1 MGSMV
6 EAKKIGIIGYN
17 EGNGHPFSF
26 SAIINGYNQEKMYLS
41 PYPNIAKYLS
51 SRSTSDFGIDKW
63 KVSHIWCPDKSM
75 ADVIADCTYIDMRVE
90 HYQDML
96 GAVDVIIIARDD
108 VKSHMPIARFFLE
121 NGIPVFVDKPLC
133 DNLEE
138 LKYFRQYLENGL
150 LMSCTGLRYYPAIA
164 NKFNGRLNPDDVV
177 WSHNV
182 SIIDWFKYGIHVLE
196 SMIAVMGDDIIWV
209 QNVGEDS
216 NDIVRVQFASGK
228 FGIIQVNKNT
238 GFVIQSTFF
247 TKNSEHFKV
256 DYNDNFTCFRNMLL
270 NFANQLN
277 TKKPDINPSETVRIL
292 KTLYAA
298 NVSLKENGRKVY
310 INEFDY
316 V

>member
-1 MGSMV
+1 MV

-133 DNLEE
+133 DNLE
-138 LKYFRQYLENGL
+138 
-150 LMSCTGLRYYPAIA
+150 
-164 NKFNGRLNPDDVV
+164 FNGRLNPDDVV

-277 TKKPDINPSETVRIL
+277 TKKPAINPSETVRIL